1 MVLKV
6 SEENTSIAVMDCF
19 NQSAKKM
26 MKKYI
31 AIAFIAATY
40 AQIASGELSPM
51 GETELAAVQGQGLG
65 LVFEDFTFSHGD
77 DPSKGHV
84 FKIGGIKSTQGE
96 DVDITVSQ
104 LYISRGSVG
113 ASKTGDNTYNFG
125 VDSNYGENLNP
136 VNLGRLNNP
145 YAIDLLD
152 GNTIGISDK
161 AVLQF
166 AAPIKVP
173 FAEGYDCLNPG
184 ASSGSGTCSSRP
196 GTADFQGERF
206 DTGLKLG
213 VKVGAKASHN
223 LNINA
228 KSAVIDGSYLRLWA
242 DEDMGQPGKTQLV
255 AEYKLNFY
263 TPELTISSCAAD
275 GQGCG
280 STIYMRNF
288 ELELALGNS
297 LQPMYLDVNGSGN
310 FVFEV
315 KNIRDSI
322 TGTISADGKS
332 GTAHNEFLNYYTNPD
347 FRSNLRI
354 GELSVSGQ
362 NFGSAKIE
370 GMLIQYLKIESHD
383 LGN

>member
-1 MVLKV
+1 M
-6 SEENTSIAVMDCF
+6 N
-19 NQSAKKM
+19 
-26 MKKYI
+26 KYVI
-31 AIAFIAATY
+31 STLSTLCLAQMAY
-40 AQIASGELSPM
+40 AELSPL
-51 GETELAAVQGQGLG
+51 GEKELAAVQGQGLG

-77 DPSKGHV
+77 DPSKGNV

-96 DVDITVSQ
+96 DVEITVSQ
-104 LYISRGSVG
+104 LYISRGAVG
-113 ASKTGDNTYNFG
+113 ASKTGDNTYDFG

-145 YAIDLLD
+145 YTVDVVD
-152 GNTIGISDK
+152 GNNIGIENK
-161 AVLQF
+161 AVMQL
-166 AAPIKVP
+166 AAPTKVP
-173 FAEGYDCLNPG
+173 FAQGYDCLNAG
-184 ASSGSGTCSSRP
+184 ATLGSGVCSSRP
-196 GTADFQGERF
+196 GTTEFQGERF
-206 DTGLKLG
+206 DLGLKLG
-213 VKVGAKASHN
+213 VQVGVKDSNN

-242 DEDMGQPGKTQLV
+242 ADDLDQPGKTQLV

-263 TPELTISSCAAD
+263 TPELTVSTCDAD

-297 LQPMYLDVNGSGN
+297 LQPMYLDVNGGGN

-315 KNIRDSI
+315 KNIRDTLS
-322 TGTISADGKS
+322 GTIAADGKS
-332 GTAHNEFLNYYTNPD
+332 SIGDGNATYDAFLNYYENPE